1 MVGKGLVEKEVAG
14 QEGFEPSNIYFQ
26 EYLRVNRYG
35 VDVNGQMEVL

>member
-1 MVGKGLVEKEVAG
+1 MASQG
-14 QEGFEPSNIYFQ
+14 GFEPSNIYFQ